1 MLNAPCLWYRK
12 VEDTFAIASHDLGE
26 TLQKLKDIN
35 ENIEFTMEKASEGN
49 FPFLDCIISLNE
61 KTEII
66 TKIYGRPTH
75 TGQHTH
81 SSSNHTACKVINN

>member
-61 KTEII
+61 NNNKNIWKTNSHRSAYPFLI
-66 TKIYGRPTH
+66 KSH
-75 TGQHTH
+75 
-81 SSSNHTACKVINN
+81 CM